1 MLETLDSPLT
11 SKHRCPSMVQK
22 VRATKT
28 MVLIL
33 LRLFAGAILLLGTL
47 DCFAPASMDKQAIEC
62 CASMPCHPAN
72 LGHDCCKSSTAGPVC
87 AVPVP
92 SAFAAP
98 VLRTAGPAA
107 VSVLARPW
115 PPPER
120 VGDPATA
127 TAHAPP
133 LELYTLHLSLL
144 I

>member
-1 MLETLDSPLT
+1 
-11 SKHRCPSMVQK
+11 MVQK
-22 VRATKT
+22 MCATKS
-28 MVLIL
+28 MALIL
-33 LRLFAGAILLLGTL
+33 SQLFAGAIVLLGTL

-87 AVPVP
+87 AVPAP
-92 SAFAAP
+92 SAFAATA
-98 VLRTAGPAA
+98 LRTAGPVA

-120 VGDPATA
+120 IGDAATA